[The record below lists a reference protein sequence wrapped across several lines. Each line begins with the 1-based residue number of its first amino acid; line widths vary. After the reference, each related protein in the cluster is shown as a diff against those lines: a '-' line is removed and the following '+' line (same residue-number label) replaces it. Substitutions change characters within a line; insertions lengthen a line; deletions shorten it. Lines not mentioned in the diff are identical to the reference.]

1 MTSTVSARSPTSCS
15 RAGRHTIRTSMREV
29 IDDLEAGLNDTLTF
43 DFEDQELPE
52 DTSNRTRQLEEAPPP
67 PRHLPELPSAPS
79 TPPSGLQLA
88 RSGVT
93 ARTATVVLSDS
104 RSGTTAWSSA
114 APRPEVT
121 ARAEVTTRREVT
133 PGAPSA
139 AAGTAGGRS
148 ASARPAGALAD
159 DATRPMLDP
168 PPVAAAMPS
177 EP

>member
-121 ARAEVTTRREVT
+121 ARTDVMPRPEVTARAEVTTRREVT
-133 PGAPSA
+133 PGA
-139 AAGTAGGRS
+139 
-148 ASARPAGALAD
+148 
-159 DATRPMLDP
+159 
-168 PPVAAAMPS
+168 
-177 EP
+177 